1 MIAHNVKQGSGE
13 WLALR
18 LGIPT
23 ASEMDELVSPEG
35 KIRAGQGPESY
46 LYKKVCERVLG
57 FAPEVGSWSMEQ
69 GSILETEARPWYA
82 FTKDVE
88 VSTPGFI
95 TTDDGRAGCSPD
107 GLVGDKGGLEIKC
120 MQPANA
126 LRVLMENTVPK
137 EYVMQIQMSLW
148 VTGREFWDFLSYSR
162 QFPAVVIRCYP
173 DPKLQTAIRDALA
186 AFNLKFDAMLAK
198 ITAMR
203 DAENAAKNAAYYK
216 SEGVSP

>member
-1 MIAHNVKQGSGE
+1 
-13 WLALR
+13 
-18 LGIPT
+18 
-23 ASEMDELVSPEG
+23 
-35 KIRAGQGPESY
+35 
-46 LYKKVCERVLG
+46 
-57 FAPEVGSWSMEQ
+57 MEQ

-148 VTGREFWDFLSYSR
+148 VTGREFWHFSHFTSTC
-162 QFPAVVIRCYP
+162 FPC
-173 DPKLQTAIRDALA
+173 
-186 AFNLKFDAMLAK
+186 N
-198 ITAMR
+198 
-203 DAENAAKNAAYYK
+203 
-216 SEGVSP
+216 G